1 MICLAQQRRPKS
13 VVQSLSASMIEPS
26 AIETELLAFVQREV
40 FAPDVAVTAETDLIA
55 AGFDSM
61 SLVRVLLFVE
71 LTYGLWIPE
80 REINGLTLRNL
91 RALAAMV
98 SRLLHE

>member
-1 MICLAQQRRPKS
+1 
-13 VVQSLSASMIEPS
+13 MIEPS

-80 REINGLTLRNL
+80 RELNAATLHNL
-91 RALAAMV
+91 RALTGTVA
-98 SRLLHE
+98 RLLHGQ